1 MSRNS
6 AGEINYNTQMVTGG
20 ELGEEK
26 EITLI
31 PYGCTTLRI
40 TEFPVRRK

>member
-1 MSRNS
+1 MAGPQPYSRMIY
-6 AGEINYNTQMVTGG
+6 GINK
-20 ELGEEK
+20 EESSEE

-40 TEFPVRRK
+40 TEFPVLGKFD